1 MVCRRTNPDEVQEMR
16 EGRGEGPSRSHDRP
30 HMEVDVPSDGIVS
43 AGRKGEMPVEVKR
56 SISPFSRAMAARLGP
71 SAIVVT
77 AIDVTAFFLSGSP
90 LITIE
95 ALRTELMSLQ
105 LLFKGLTNAPRF

>member
-30 HMEVDVPSDGIVS
+30 HMEVDVPVDGIVS

-56 SISPFSRAMAARLGP
+56 SISPFSRAIRCVAPAKTE
-71 SAIVVT
+71 SA
-77 AIDVTAFFLSGSP
+77 G
-90 LITIE
+90 
-95 ALRTELMSLQ
+95 RTMSC
-105 LLFKGLTNAPRF
+105 T